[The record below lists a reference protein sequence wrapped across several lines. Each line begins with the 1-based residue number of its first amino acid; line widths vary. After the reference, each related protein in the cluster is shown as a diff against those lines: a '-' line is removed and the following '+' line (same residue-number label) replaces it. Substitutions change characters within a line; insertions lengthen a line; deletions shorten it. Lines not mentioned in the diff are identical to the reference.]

1 MAQKL
6 STGSIS
12 NLEESEN
19 REEDKDKKKEVIVQ
33 YIIVRNDAYRNQ
45 ERSFNSIL
53 QHTSSASAA
62 VIHKHYHH
70 KYTRDYLKDLDNMRK
85 KVFQVN
91 DEKEL
96 FELENKL
103 VSNEI
108 DYRMWIKQPGNY
120 ATCIA
125 TRPYPITEI
134 SSHFKNVKLYKK

>member
-1 MAQKL
+1 MAQKI
-6 STGSIS
+6 STGSTS
-12 NLEESEN
+12 NAEEPDN
-19 REEDKDKKKEVIVQ
+19 REEEKEQKKEVIVQ

-45 ERSFNSIL
+45 DRSFSAIL
-53 QHTSSASAA
+53 QHTCSAAAA

-70 KYTRDYLKDLDNMRK
+70 KYTREYLKDLDGMKK

-96 FELENKL
+96 FALENKL

-108 DYRMWIKQPGNY
+108 DYKMWIKQPGNC

-125 TRPYPITEI
+125 TRPYPMSEI
-134 SSHFKNVKLYKK
+134 SSYFKNVKLYKK